1 MLTVDNYAVFN
12 RPEMRPVQLKK
23 KKASFD
29 TECMFDLPYM
39 TSTGLDGPAKSKHV
53 AAT

>member
-12 RPEMRPVQLKK
+12 RPEMRTVQLKK
-23 KKASFD
+23 KAGFD
-29 TECMFDLPYM
+29 TECIFDLPYM